1 VRLVLRAD
9 RGRYFSIPQAVAPRS
24 ACALTHHN
32 PAPNRGPTWLGP
44 HTPLKNT
51 RRGTPSAGPM
61 HELRV
66 FRDILVYHFL
76 YFVMH

>member
-32 PAPNRGPTWLGP
+32 PARTEALRGSDLIP
-44 HTPLKNT
+44 PLKT
-51 RRGTPSAGPM
+51 PAAATPSAGPM

>member
-32 PAPNRGPTWLGP
+32 PARTEALRGSDLIP
-44 HTPLKNT
+44 PLKNT
-51 RRGTPSAGPM
+51 RRGHP
-61 HELRV
+61 LRWANA
-66 FRDILVYHFL
+66 
-76 YFVMH
+76 